1 MDKNHEQSIMA
12 DDEKIEEYAKSY
24 ETTPCLSS
32 RLTRELGKKDLK
44 IEKLQSQ
51 LDGARAQSKK
61 ERNRLVFKETQTHN
75 ENVALKSEIEELREK
90 LDEATEQHLAE
101 IKKLNEFYEK
111 TKEENRH
118 LHACQSCMVDKE
130 RLSFRL
136 GYGSLTEQ
144 FDWERA
150 VIGMRKDLEQ
160 LKQKLYAKDC
170 EVSQLR
176 VKLEGQTILHNPCDQ
191 KTEEAFAKAG
201 QKVGDCLPSTCE
213 FAYDT
218 SVYHNTKIMCIAHE
232 HNGSPNPQSRSGNS
246 TRIHFVAVVGERIYD
261 VSNSGTNGVYEEKE
275 YLEGVEEHLG
285 KILEIKRIPVSS
297 FKEKLDEGG
306 YEWSAKNLHAYSGIV
321 MNEMYKKHLPDV
333 PCMTKRQITKL
344 LVKKT

>member
-1 MDKNHEQSIMA
+1 MEKNHEQSIMA
-12 DDEKIEEYAKSY
+12 DEEKIEEYAKSY

-32 RLTRELGKKDLK
+32 RLTRQLGTKDLK

-51 LDGARAQSKK
+51 LDGARAKFKK
-61 ERNRLVFKETQTHN
+61 ERNSLVLKETQTHN
-75 ENVALKSEIEELREK
+75 ENVALKSEIEELQEENKALNKELEYEADTSFADLTEEIEGLREK
-90 LDEATEQHLAE
+90 LDKGTEQHLAE

-111 TKEENRH
+111 TKE
-118 LHACQSCMVDKE
+118 
-130 RLSFRL
+130 
-136 GYGSLTEQ
+136 
-144 FDWERA
+144 
-150 VIGMRKDLEQ
+150 
-160 LKQKLYAKDC
+160 KLYAKDC

-176 VKLEGQTILHNPCDQ
+176 VKLEGQTILHNPPKGSYGCDE
-191 KTEEAFAKAG
+191 KTAEAFAKAG

-232 HNGSPNPQSRSGNS
+232 HNGSPNPQSRSGNN
-246 TRIHFVAVVGERIYD
+246 TRIHFVAIVGERIYD

-275 YLEGVEEHLG
+275 YLDKTEELLG
-285 KILEIKRIPVSS
+285 KILETKRIPVSS
-297 FKEKLDEGG
+297 FKEKLEKGG
-306 YEWSAKNLHAYSGIV
+306 YEWSAFNLHAYSGIV

-333 PCMTKRQITKL
+333 RCMTKRQITKL

>member
-201 QKVGDCLPSTCE
+201 QKVGDCLPST
-213 FAYDT
+213 
-218 SVYHNTKIMCIAHE
+218 
-232 HNGSPNPQSRSGNS
+232 
-246 TRIHFVAVVGERIYD
+246 
-261 VSNSGTNGVYEEKE
+261 
-275 YLEGVEEHLG
+275 
-285 KILEIKRIPVSS
+285 
-297 FKEKLDEGG
+297 
-306 YEWSAKNLHAYSGIV
+306 
-321 MNEMYKKHLPDV
+321 
-333 PCMTKRQITKL
+333 
-344 LVKKT
+344 